1 MPAKKKTD
9 FSIEAAL
16 SRLDEISARLEGDL
30 PIEEALALYGEGVS
44 LIKEA
49 EKRLSEAEK
58 KIKVLSA
65 DEITKGEEHDE

>member
-30 PIEEALALYGEGVS
+30 PLEEALALYGEGVS

-49 EKRLSEAEK
+49 GKRLSEAEK

-65 DEITKGEEHDE
+65 DEIAKGEEHDE

>member
-30 PIEEALALYGEGVS
+30 PLEEALALYGEGVS

-49 EKRLSEAEK
+49 ENRLSEAEK

-65 DEITKGEEHDE
+65 DEIAKGEEHDE